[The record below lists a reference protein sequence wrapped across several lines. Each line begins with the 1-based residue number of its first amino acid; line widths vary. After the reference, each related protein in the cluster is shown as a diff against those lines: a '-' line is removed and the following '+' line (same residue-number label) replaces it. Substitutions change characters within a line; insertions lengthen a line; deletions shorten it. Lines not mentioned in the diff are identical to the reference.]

1 MPLQPDRRD
10 APLDSPDSSHES
22 RDRAWIERVRASDAA
37 AFEAMFRAYGETL
50 CSFVNGYV
58 RSRDEAQELVQ
69 DLFLWIWEHRYE
81 WEVPGS
87 LRDYLFKS
95 ARNRAISR
103 LRHRQIEQTFLA
115 RALHQPDTT
124 PRAANGTDQRLVA
137 GELAV
142 AIERAIAQLPE
153 RCQEVFRLNRQQG
166 LSYAEIA
173 GLLDLSVKTVEVHM
187 GRALAALR
195 EELAEWR
202 T

>member
-1 MPLQPDRRD
+1 MHIHSDHRD
-10 APLDSPDSSHES
+10 LGLDAPDSSNES
-22 RDRAWIERVRASDAA
+22 RDRAWIAHVRASDGAS
-37 AFEAMFRAYGETL
+37 FEEMFRAYGEAL
-50 CSFVNGYV
+50 CAFVNGYL
-58 RSRDEAQELVQ
+58 RSRDEAQDLVQ

-87 LRDYLFKS
+87 LRNYLFKS

-103 LRHRQIEQTFLA
+103 LRHTQIEQSFRTRSVHVPDA
-115 RALHQPDTT
+115 QPGASH
-124 PRAANGTDQRLVA
+124 RTDQRVVA
-137 GELAV
+137 VELAT
-142 AIERAIAQLPE
+142 AIHRAIALLPE
-153 RCQEVFRLNRQQG
+153 RCQEVFRLNRRQG

-173 GLLDLSVKTVEVHM
+173 AVLDLSVKTVEVHM

>member
-1 MPLQPDRRD
+1 
-10 APLDSPDSSHES
+10 
-22 RDRAWIERVRASDAA
+22 
-37 AFEAMFRAYGETL
+37 MFRAYGETL

-87 LRDYLFKS
+87 LRNYLFKS
-95 ARNRAISR
+95 ARNRAISL
-103 LRHRQIEQTFLA
+103 LRHQQVERTFLA
-115 RALHQPDTT
+115 RALHMPATT

-142 AIERAIAQLPE
+142 AINRAIAQLPE

-173 GLLDLSVKTVEVHM
+173 AVLDLSVKTVEVHM
-187 GRALAALR
+187 GRALAAMR